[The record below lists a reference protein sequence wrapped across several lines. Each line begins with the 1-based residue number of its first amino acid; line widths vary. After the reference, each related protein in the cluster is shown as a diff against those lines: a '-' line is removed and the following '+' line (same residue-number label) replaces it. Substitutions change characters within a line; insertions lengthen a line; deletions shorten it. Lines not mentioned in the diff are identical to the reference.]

1 MNENKVSEKKNKKGK
16 KKSIM
21 GLFLSRQERDED
33 YIPELRA
40 QWDGMDFRERLLFI
54 IGSSIGLAFFIGAL
68 VLVYMI
74 LSTMVR

>member
-1 MNENKVSEKKNKKGK
+1 MNGKKFSEKKNKKGMNN
-16 KKSIM
+16 SIM

-40 QWDGMDFRERLLFI
+40 QWDGMDLRERLLFI
-54 IGSSIGLAFFIGAL
+54 IGSSIGLSLFIGAL

-74 LSTMVR
+74 LSTMEN